1 VQGTGVAADS
11 VRVIRQVR
19 QLQKRFVQVSLE
31 VVSLIDSHIAKL
43 RAKAD
48 AARAEGRELLNEM
61 AEDVKRR
68 VDGW

>member
-19 QLQKRFVQVSLE
+19 QLQKRFVQVELE
-31 VVSLIDSHIAKL
+31 VVSSIDSHIAKL
-43 RAKAD
+43 RATAD